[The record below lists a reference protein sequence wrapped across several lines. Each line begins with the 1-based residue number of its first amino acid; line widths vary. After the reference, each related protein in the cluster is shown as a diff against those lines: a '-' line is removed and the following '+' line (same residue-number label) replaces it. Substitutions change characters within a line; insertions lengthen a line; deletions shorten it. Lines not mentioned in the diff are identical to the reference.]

1 MINIDLVKFFH
12 NILIDQFG
20 GSKGIRDQQA
30 LEAALSRP
38 FTTYDGKDLYPSI
51 IEKSAALVESL
62 VKNHAFIDGNKRI
75 GYVMMRFYLLE
86 NGFEITASQ
95 KEKYSFINDIS
106 KGKLSFLQIK
116 DWIEK
121 NVTKID

>member
-20 GSKGIRDQQA
+20 GSKGLRDHKA

-38 FTTYDGKDLYPSI
+38 FTTFDGKDLYPSI

-95 KEKYSFINDIS
+95 KEKYSFIIDIS
-106 KGKLSFLQIK
+106 KGKLSFIQIK

-121 NVTKID
+121 NVTKVD